1 MIVVLAFLSG
11 YGIARHE
18 QELLRNNNFPTGGI
32 VGSAA
37 LGDILLTFWRR
48 AISICGSSGIVPN
61 ADNDGRVVQLD
72 QHAPTKT
79 TTATTSSI
87 AVTTLENQEQQPR
100 GITFDDNDGI
110 HDENHDTYDEG
121 DGLRKRTKKLARRG
135 KSRLKR
141 FGRKYVTRPI
151 EDSKH
156 GIFSLH
162 NHDNKRN
169 NNELGE
175 WEKKLAAPF
184 SQEGPLM
191 DHLMKYSD
199 FTKHGR
205 RRKCVIAA
213 TTTTATM
220 TAAATNNDGAKNAAG
235 DDVDDDDRQ
244 RGDDDHDD
252 VNDNDDIKISKRKS
266 SSSDISM
273 GNANLKNTKAESLE
287 SDEQFMDKVLDVMC
301 ELRGM
306 DLFLTDDPEEEI
318 WREPL
323 LIQSGLR
330 DVPTFIANMMFPFG
344 NMTAYFKLPDWFDDW
359 DNIPEEKE
367 DDPPDVKALKRFLSG
382 DEDYRNARCK
392 IIPHVV
398 DGPLAIRLIK
408 PRPMEVNIDGPRHP
422 ATWHQV
428 PKIADP
434 LTNETTS
441 AAVLEC
447 DIDVGMSNKQM
458 RKIINVIRP
467 HIESVT
473 IDVALIVGT
482 PKDSEVEE
490 PSACIGLWRIE
501 KVDFESAAV
510 FPELAVEDAAEKVKM
525 IMSGM
530 EMEEVVEVAA

>member
-1 MIVVLAFLSG
+1 MLT
-11 YGIARHE
+11 
-18 QELLRNNNFPTGGI
+18 PT
-32 VGSAA
+32 SR
-37 LGDILLTFWRR
+37 D
-48 AISICGSSGIVPN
+48 
-61 ADNDGRVVQLD
+61 
-72 QHAPTKT
+72 
-79 TTATTSSI
+79 
-87 AVTTLENQEQQPR
+87 
-100 GITFDDNDGI
+100 
-110 HDENHDTYDEG
+110 
-121 DGLRKRTKKLARRG
+121 RKQK
-135 KSRLKR
+135 
-141 FGRKYVTRPI
+141 
-151 EDSKH
+151 
-156 GIFSLH
+156 
-162 NHDNKRN
+162 
-169 NNELGE
+169 
-175 WEKKLAAPF
+175 
-184 SQEGPLM
+184 Q
-191 DHLMKYSD
+191 
-199 FTKHGR
+199 
-205 RRKCVIAA
+205 
-213 TTTTATM
+213 
-220 TAAATNNDGAKNAAG
+220 
-235 DDVDDDDRQ
+235 
-244 RGDDDHDD
+244 
-252 VNDNDDIKISKRKS
+252 
-266 SSSDISM
+266 
-273 GNANLKNTKAESLE
+273 
-287 SDEQFMDKVLDVMC
+287 
-301 ELRGM
+301 
-306 DLFLTDDPEEEI
+306 
-318 WREPL
+318 
-323 LIQSGLR
+323 
-330 DVPTFIANMMFPFG
+330 
-344 NMTAYFKLPDWFDDW
+344 
-359 DNIPEEKE
+359 
-367 DDPPDVKALKRFLSG
+367 RFLSG